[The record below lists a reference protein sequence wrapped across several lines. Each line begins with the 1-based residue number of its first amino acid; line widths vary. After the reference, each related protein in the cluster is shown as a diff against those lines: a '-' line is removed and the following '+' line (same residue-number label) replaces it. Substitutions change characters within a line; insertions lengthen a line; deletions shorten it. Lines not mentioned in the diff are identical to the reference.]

1 MAPRLPA
8 GVGTTQLATEDAAVL
23 LHFSLVA
30 SGQIKLRRI
39 DGAED
44 RCCAESA
51 SDRRREWTRQRYS
64 SFRIVSCT
72 PQPWAVT
79 PPRSP
84 SEPFAGLT
92 DEQMRVR
99 PGDDLDSLA
108 WIKWHIA
115 RMEDIILSTVLTG
128 RDQVFDDAWKRRL
141 RIMRPDFGIGMTSAE
156 VSELSSQIDVGALRD
171 YHAAVGRR
179 TREIVGGFNARD
191 WEGEIAVASLE
202 RAATLG
208 AFGTRR
214 ERYVKAFPGRPRAAM
229 LSGVALLHP
238 SGHLGEAATV
248 RSAGGFGSGV

>member
-1 MAPRLPA
+1 
-8 GVGTTQLATEDAAVL
+8 
-23 LHFSLVA
+23 
-30 SGQIKLRRI
+30 
-39 DGAED
+39 
-44 RCCAESA
+44 
-51 SDRRREWTRQRYS
+51 
-64 SFRIVSCT
+64 
-72 PQPWAVT
+72 
-79 PPRSP
+79 
-84 SEPFAGLT
+84 
-92 DEQMRVR
+92 MRVR

-214 ERYVKAFPGRPRAAM
+214 ERYVKAFTGRPRAAM